1 MRTDGYPNSLVWMSS
16 IKKLYSTY
24 FNLLLSEGTRKKGES
39 VIITISIV
47 SFLIHVLLIFLVDQE
62 IIVARDN
69 IGLLNDPIA
78 AIYTPFSFIL
88 IYEVYLLVYHLP
100 KSTSYYI
107 GKQYEIITLIV
118 IRNIFKDLASLDFT
132 TSWFQDKYDLQFT
145 YDIVT
150 TLILFFLIYYF
161 HRLNKKDKVGA
172 DLPQDTIRLIER
184 KKIMALVLVPVFLV
198 MATYSLSIWA
208 YDSLNAWQNSNHIMN
223 DLNTIFFDEF
233 FTILIL
239 ADVLL
244 LLFSLFHTDRFSSV
258 IRNSGFIISTILIRM
273 SFGTEGLLKNI
284 LVIVAV
290 LFGVLILLIFNQ
302 YRRLVNH

>member
-1 MRTDGYPNSLVWMSS
+1 MSS